1 MVAAA
6 KEAVKRLSGQV
17 DFVEYKYTSREN
29 IARCRAMGVKQ
40 LPSLYINGKLAY
52 SSLIPAVEELVEK
65 IKG

>member
-1 MVAAA
+1 
-6 KEAVKRLSGQV
+6 
-17 DFVEYKYTSREN
+17 VEYKYTSREN

-65 IKG
+65 